1 MLKYIVFYRKL
12 TTDRKSASRDLYEF
26 MNKLKELLRC
36 TPEKIEFDQVM
47 QVIEENY
54 NYTPTRFTNGDGSDQ
69 LTNEAGRNEGSCKI
83 FSFAQLNNLNEK
95 QTLACFGNYYR
106 EDVLAH
112 PENTDHANIRN
123 FIKYG
128 WRGIQFDDN
137 ALVEK
142 SDH

>member
-1 MLKYIVFYRKL
+1 MKKL
-12 TTDRKSASRDLYEF
+12 E
-26 MNKLKELLRC
+26 ELLNS

-54 NYTPTRFTNGDGSDQ
+54 NYTPTRFTNGEGSDQ
-69 LTNEAGRNEGSCKI
+69 VTNEAGSNEGSCKI
-83 FSFAQLNNLNEK
+83 FSFAQLNNLDEK

-123 FIKYG
+123 FIQSS
-128 WRGIQFDDN
+128 WAGIQFDN
-137 ALVEK
+137 IALVEK
-142 SDH
+142 SDN

>member
-1 MLKYIVFYRKL
+1 
-12 TTDRKSASRDLYEF
+12 
-26 MNKLKELLRC
+26 MNKLKELLKC

-54 NYTPTRFTNGDGSDQ
+54 NYTPTRFTNGEGNDQ
-69 LTNEAGRNEGSCKI
+69 VTNEADRN
-83 FSFAQLNNLNEK
+83 SFAQLNNLNEK

-128 WRGIQFDDN
+128 WRGIHFDGI
-137 ALVEK
+137 ALTEK
-142 SDH
+142 

>member
-1 MLKYIVFYRKL
+1 VKKL
-12 TTDRKSASRDLYEF
+12 E
-26 MNKLKELLRC
+26 ELLNN
-36 TPEKIEFDQVM
+36 TPDKIEFDQVM

-54 NYTPTRFTNGDGSDQ
+54 NYMPTRFTNGEGCVQ
-69 LTNEAGRNEGSCKI
+69 VTNEAGSNEGSCKI

-123 FIKYG
+123 FIKSG
-128 WRGIQFDDN
+128 WAGIHFDGI
-137 ALVEK
+137 ALTEK
-142 SDH
+142 

>member
-1 MLKYIVFYRKL
+1 MKKL
-12 TTDRKSASRDLYEF
+12 E
-26 MNKLKELLRC
+26 ELLNS
-36 TPEKIEFDQVM
+36 TLEKIEFDRVM

-54 NYTPTRFTNGDGSDQ
+54 NYTPTRFTNGHGDLQ
-69 LTNEAGRNEGSCKI
+69 VINEAGSNEGSCKI

-123 FIKYG
+123 FIESG
-128 WRGIQFDDN
+128 WAGIHFDN
-137 ALVEK
+137 IALVKK
-142 SDH
+142 SDN